1 MSFTPARRAAA
12 WGVHAYTAL
21 GLPLNLLGAWAL
33 VEHDARMFFLTQCA
47 AIFVDATDGF
57 MARGVKVKEVVP
69 EFDGRRLDDII
80 DFITFSFLP
89 AVALPL
95 LGLIPASWYA
105 FGAVPLLASAYG
117 FCQERA
123 KTDQSFVGF
132 PSYWNIV
139 LLYLY
144 VLGASPEVT
153 VGLFSV
159 LAVLVFVPIHYV
171 YPTRT
176 LLMRPVTIGLGVI
189 WAGAMTFVAWDVEH
203 PWAVPVAW
211 ASLLYVLYYIGV
223 SAVNHVQMTGGNA
236 AERVADGVD

>member
-1 MSFTPARRAAA
+1 MTYSPARQAAA
-12 WGVHAYTAL
+12 WAVHAYTAL
-21 GLPLNLLGAWAL
+21 GLPINMVGAWAL
-33 VEHDARMFFLTQCA
+33 MDGDARLFFLTQCA
-47 AIFVDATDGF
+47 AIFVDATDGAL
-57 MARGVKVKEVVP
+57 ARKVDVKAVLP
-69 EFDGRRLDDII
+69 DFSGRRLDDII

-95 LGLIPASWYA
+95 LGLLPESWSA
-105 FGAVPLLASAYG
+105 FAAVPLLASGYG

-144 VLGASPEVT
+144 VLSASPVVT
-153 VGLFSV
+153 VGLLSV

-176 LLMRPVTIGLGVI
+176 LMMRPVTIGLGGI
-189 WAGAMTFVAWDVEH
+189 WATAMTFVAWDVRH
-203 PWAVPVAW
+203 PYAVPVAW
-211 ASLLYVLYYIGV
+211 ASLTYVAYYTILSG
-223 SAVNHVQMTGGNA
+223 VNHARMTRHSGL
-236 AERVADGVD
+236 